1 MVASAVAVFPSL
13 LAAASEEEENEEEE
27 EDDGAEMEELLWE
40 GLFLEKALFCAA
52 QGGLQKCV
60 GESGNVVR

>member
-1 MVASAVAVFPSL
+1 MVTSAFAVFLSL
-13 LAAASEEEENEEEE
+13 LAAALEEEKNEEE
-27 EDDGAEMEELLWE
+27 DGDGAEMEELLWE

-60 GESGNVVR
+60 GDSGNVVH